1 MATKTIRRI
10 VTAGVAG
17 SAALVLA
24 AAPAGASSPVG
35 SAGSNSSGVSSGVD
49 NGTAVKSSAYTF
61 TVLQFSCTGSA
72 EFLTIKQVEHG
83 QSGTT
88 RFKQGFKGQFLTT
101 AGWRTSGTRVVASPS
116 FPNDGRSF
124 FFSSPTKYTYGNTA
138 PASHR
143 IIWAGQWLGAG
154 GQVIAHASR
163 TFICQ

>member
-1 MATKTIRRI
+1 MATKTVRRI

-35 SAGSNSSGVSSGVD
+35 SAGSSSTGVSSGVD

-61 TVLQFSCTGSA
+61 TVVQATCTATA

-88 RFKQGFKGQFLTT
+88 RFKQGFQGQFFTNH
-101 AGWRTSGTRVVASPS
+101 GWKVSGTRVVTSNS
-116 FPNDGRSF
+116 FPNDSRNF
-124 FFSSPTKYTYGNTA
+124 FFKAPTKYSYGNTA
-138 PASHR
+138 SASHR
-143 IIWAGQWLGAG
+143 IVWVGQWLGAG
-154 GQVIAHASR
+154 GQVIASAQR
-163 TFICQ
+163 TFLCR

>member
-1 MATKTIRRI
+1 MATKTVRRI

-35 SAGSNSSGVSSGVD
+35 AAGSDSSGVTTGVD

-61 TVLQFSCTGSA
+61 TVLKATCTNTA

-88 RFKQGFKGQFLTT
+88 RFKQGFQGQFLTT
-101 AGWRTSGTRVVASPS
+101 SGWRVSGTRVVLSNS

-124 FFSSPTKYTYGNTA
+124 FFKSPTKYSYGNTA

-143 IIWAGQWLGAG
+143 IVWVGQWLGAG
-154 GQVIAHASR
+154 GQVIAHAQR
-163 TFICQ
+163 TFLCR